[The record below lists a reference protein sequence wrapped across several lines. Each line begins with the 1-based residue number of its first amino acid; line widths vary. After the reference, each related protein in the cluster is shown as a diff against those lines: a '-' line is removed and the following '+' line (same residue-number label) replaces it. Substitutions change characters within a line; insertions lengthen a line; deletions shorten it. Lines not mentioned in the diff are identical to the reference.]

1 MANEN
6 PTSNNPRHHDKGCR
20 MLRTIEQMAATGKSA
35 TAAMK
40 TSLPLPSRDDSP
52 LLGAQLGTFP
62 LPPSAATCKTPP
74 INSFTKSRRTA
85 RSPTLSCKN
94 AAASK
99 SRSARPLN
107 RTRRSLPTF
116 TTETMSK
123 SWSPSRG
130 IAPTGALGS
139 APLIA
144 AAPDYYR
151 ALQRQNVPACGCAPE
166 SPEIP
171 ADAAARLA
179 RFLRLTGDEIATFC
193 RMMGHADIRALSTA
207 DLATVSRD
215 ISDYTEIPHA

>member
-1 MANEN
+1 
-6 PTSNNPRHHDKGCR
+6 
-20 MLRTIEQMAATGKSA
+20 MAATGKSA
-35 TAAMK
+35 IAAME
-40 TSLPLPSRDDSP
+40 TSLSLPSRDDSP

-74 INSFTKSRRTA
+74 VNSFTKSRRTA

-94 AAASK
+94 AAPSK

-123 SWSPSRG
+123 SWSPSCG
-130 IAPTGALGS
+130 NAPTGALGS

-151 ALQRQNVPACGCAPE
+151 ALQKQNVPACGVG
-166 SPEIP
+166 
-171 ADAAARLA
+171 
-179 RFLRLTGDEIATFC
+179 RFLRLTGEAFESFC
-193 RMMGHADIRALSTA
+193 RMMGRADIRALSTA

-215 ISDYTEIPHA
+215 ISDYTEIPHV